1 MAGISVP
8 GVGSGLDING
18 IVSQLMSLEQR
29 PLVNLRTQQ
38 AEVAAQISA
47 YGVVKSS
54 ISGLQGA
61 MERLADVELFQAYS
75 ARLSDGEVMDVSTTS
90 GAARGTYGL
99 EVQRLAE
106 NHRMAANT
114 AVADPATALGTAGDT
129 LEMTVGS
136 QSFTIAAGG
145 MTLAE
150 LRDAI
155 NDAADNAGVTASIVK
170 DDAGSRLL
178 LAADN
183 TGSSAFITTAWNG
196 GPDPLAMSSLNA
208 DRDGSGGFDAADL
221 DARVTVEGSF
231 TVTSSSN
238 TLSDTIQGVTLTLK
252 ETGTTT
258 LTLSRDTGAVTNSI
272 QQFVKA
278 YNDLVANIDSLRT
291 DVLSSDRSLLSGVTS
306 RMRSVLHTATELSSQ
321 FSLPFEIGIS
331 TSRNGRLEVNSETL
345 NRAIERDFE
354 GIARMFSDEE
364 NGLAVRMK
372 ALADSLLEPDG
383 LVDGKTVSLERQSRS
398 LENRTL
404 SLQRRLATKEQAL
417 LAQFS
422 ALEGNLVRLQ
432 GTGSTLTAALDQI
445 ANLSRQVNG
454 RS

>member
-1 MAGISVP
+1 
-8 GVGSGLDING
+8 
-18 IVSQLMSLEQR
+18 
-29 PLVNLRTQQ
+29 
-38 AEVAAQISA
+38 
-47 YGVVKSS
+47 
-54 ISGLQGA
+54 
-61 MERLADVELFQAYS
+61 
-75 ARLSDGEVMDVSTTS
+75 MDVSTTS

-306 RMRSVLHTATELSSQ
+306 RMRSVLNTATELSSQ